1 MDSTKTHRTARG
13 AELLRQLPWRTAVL
27 AGLGSCMTIAV
38 LAEANTLTN
47 LQLIIAPFGA
57 SCALVF
63 GAPAS
68 PLARPR
74 NVIGGHLISA
84 ALGLLAAS
92 LIVSPPL
99 AMSAGV
105 GLAIAGMLLTGTLH
119 PPAGANPIVV
129 VLSAASWG
137 FLITPVL
144 MGTLAIVAIGT
155 LYHRLLTGHPYLMS
169 ATPNLD
175 LGVKGR

>member
-1 MDSTKTHRTARG
+1 
-13 AELLRQLPWRTAVL
+13 
-27 AGLGSCMTIAV
+27 MTIAV
-38 LAEANTLTN
+38 LAEATSLTN
-47 LQLIIAPFGA
+47 LPLIIAPFGA

-68 PLARPR
+68 PLAQPR

-99 AMSAGV
+99 AMAVGV
-105 GLAIAGMLLTGTLH
+105 GLAIAAMLLTGTLH

-129 VLSAASWG
+129 VLTSTSWK
-137 FLITPVL
+137 FLLTPVL
-144 MGTLAIVAIGT
+144 AGAIAIVLFGAI
-155 LYHRLLTGHPYLMS
+155 YHRWLTGHPYRFT
-169 ATPNLD
+169 A
-175 LGVKGR
+175 R